1 MIFSIILYFFF
12 PVTLI
17 ATIILSK
24 KSLQKK
30 IITFIPAILSAV
42 LAISC
47 YSLFL
52 YNNGMGEFM
61 TALLFMGITL
71 ANVAVLFIMK
81 ILKVTIFSS

>member
-12 PVTLI
+12 PITLI

-24 KSLQKK
+24 KSHQKK
-30 IITFIPAILSAV
+30 IISFIPAIISAV

-61 TALLFMGITL
+61 VALLLIGITL
-71 ANVAVLFIMK
+71 ANVALMTIIK
-81 ILKVTIFSS
+81 ILKVTVFS